1 MIRPLFP
8 MGTPIEASALLES
21 MFQATR
27 DPGSGPQ
34 LQAGDDRMLDF
45 LDAVGQRLRVPAL
58 ARRHPELGPLGV
70 YLRRS
75 HLGSELAR
83 LDSGDGTLRFPQGLV
98 FHIAPGNADTVF
110 VYSWALSALAGN
122 RNVVRVSDRG
132 GEATEAV
139 LAALAQSLGEADPV
153 VVQTQRIVSYDHRD
167 EVATSA
173 LSAACDLRVLWGGD
187 RAIDDIR
194 RSPLRPSARD
204 LTFPNRSSFAVIR
217 ATAFLEADM
226 TQRKRTVEAFHSD
239 AYLFSQAAC
248 ASPGTIFWIG
258 TDQDVAAAQVAF
270 AELLVQTVGVRGPR
284 NDAAMAI
291 QKHVATYGLAAEGIA
306 DDVRFIGNEIAFVR
320 LVTPVR
326 LPRRWLGT
334 GTFPH
339 LRLDSLDELIPLLQ
353 RQDQTLTHFGFTVE
367 EMVSFAQRAGGRGID
382 RIVPIG
388 RALEFSTVWDGYDLL
403 REFTRLVTVS

>member
-8 MGTPIEASALLES
+8 SGAPLEASALLES
-21 MFQATR
+21 MNEPASA
-27 DPGSGPQ
+27 PA
-34 LQAGDDRMLDF
+34 LQVGDERMLDF
-45 LDAVGQRLRVPAL
+45 LDGVGQRLRVPAL
-58 ARRHPELGPLGV
+58 ARRHPELGPLGA
-70 YLRRS
+70 YLRRG

-83 LDSGDGTLRFPQGLV
+83 LYTENCTLRFPQGLV

-139 LAALAQSLGEADPV
+139 LAALAQGLETADSV
-153 VVQTQRIVSYDHRD
+153 VARTQRIVSYDHRD
-167 EVATSA
+167 EAATSV

-194 RSPLRPSARD
+194 RAPLRPSARD
-204 LTFPNRSSFAVIR
+204 LTFPNRSSFAAICAR
-217 ATAFLEADM
+217 AFLSTDTPE
-226 TQRKRTVEAFHSD
+226 RKHVVESFHSD
-239 AYLFSQAAC
+239 AYLFGQAAC

-258 TDQDVAAAQVAF
+258 TAEDVADAQVVFTA
-270 AELLVQTVGVRGPR
+270 LLTRTVEARGPR
-284 NDAAMAI
+284 ADAAMAI
-291 QKHVATYGLAAEGIA
+291 QKQVATYGLAAEGIA
-306 DDVRFIGNEIAFVR
+306 DDVRFIGNEIAMVR
-320 LVTPVR
+320 LATPVR

-334 GTFPH
+334 GTFPY
-339 LRLDSLDELIPLLQ
+339 LRLDALDALLPLLL
-353 RQDQTLTHFGFTVE
+353 RQDQTLTYFGFTAD

-382 RIVPIG
+382 RIVPMG